1 MKLRAEELRGIIHA
15 VERIK
20 TGISFGQKS
29 VPSLLSEIEK
39 DMCPLFFF
47 VGNSALGRTVLESYE
62 KVRSDYSS
70 RSFLNDDDQKNVDLF
85 FSSLG
90 RSGTDDQLS
99 LCEATLL
106 RLSGNLLDA
115 EEKYKKYGNVF
126 SRSGIL
132 AGLFIVILFL

>member
-1 MKLRAEELRGIIHA
+1 LKLRAEELRGIIHA

-39 DMCPLFFF
+39 DMCPLFFY
-47 VGNSALGRTVLESYE
+47 VGNSALGKTVLENYE

>member
-47 VGNSALGRTVLESYE
+47 VGNSALGKTVLESYE

>member
-39 DMCPLFFF
+39 DMCPLFFY
-47 VGNSALGRTVLESYE
+47 VGNSALGKTVLENYE